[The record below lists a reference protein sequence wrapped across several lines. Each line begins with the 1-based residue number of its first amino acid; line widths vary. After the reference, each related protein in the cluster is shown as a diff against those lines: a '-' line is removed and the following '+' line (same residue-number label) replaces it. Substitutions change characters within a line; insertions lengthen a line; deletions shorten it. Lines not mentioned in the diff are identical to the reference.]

1 MASRVMDLVRD
12 IANPSEQDP
21 FFPITRHKDWYT
33 GHSWAQGLQFTQ
45 DAKNQESSSE
55 SVNTYYAVY
64 LYGLTSGQ
72 KYVPNVGRLL
82 LATEINSVRTYWH
95 MTPQSNIYP
104 PSFAKFGV
112 VGILWSDKVDYAT
125 FFGLRTEYV
134 HCIQML
140 PFTPISEEFLTSSW
154 VSFEYQIL
162 QTALTSPT
170 LQEQWRAYIYEDQAI
185 IDKEGAWND
194 ALTLTRTA
202 FDNGN
207 SRTNLYWWVATR
219 PS

>member
-33 GHSWAQGLQFTQ
+33 GHWAQGLQFTQ

-95 MTPQSNIYP
+95 MTPIKAI
-104 PSFAKFGV
+104 F
-112 VGILWSDKVDYAT
+112 ILLLLLNSGWLG
-125 FFGLRTEYV
+125 FCG
-134 HCIQML
+134 
-140 PFTPISEEFLTSSW
+140 LTSKDRICSLHTN
-154 VSFEYQIL
+154 VTVY
-162 QTALTSPT
+162 
-170 LQEQWRAYIYEDQAI
+170 
-185 IDKEGAWND
+185 
-194 ALTLTRTA
+194 
-202 FDNGN
+202 
-207 SRTNLYWWVATR
+207 TNL
-219 PS
+219 